1 MPTPSSVA
9 GDVLRRLRPALFALT
24 LCAAGAPARAA
35 VWQASGSLVDVTIEM
50 DGATAPLFAARDGSG
65 RFYFEAR
72 AGRAYA
78 VRIANR
84 SPERVGVVLAVDG
97 LNAVSGEREPGPS
110 ASSRPG
116 RMYVIDPWDAVS
128 VRGWRTSLADVRR
141 FTFVD
146 ERASY
151 AARTGR
157 ANSRMG
163 WIEAW
168 VYRERASVR
177 VWRPRPGPWDRRP
190 APYEEPETRD
200 GADAA
205 PEAAAPRATPAPA
218 PAPAPDGA
226 QEDDARNKDA
236 KGADGHLQRQ
246 REEGGSGYPGT
257 GWGSR
262 ADDPAMLVDFV
273 PDFRPADCV
282 ILRYEYAPA
291 LRALGL
297 RPEQWDPD
305 RLRQRDRGEGFARAP
320 AW

>member
-1 MPTPSSVA
+1 MPTPWPVA
-9 GDVLRRLRPALFALT
+9 GDVLCRLRPALIALA
-24 LCAAGAPARAA
+24 LWAAAAPSRAS
-35 VWQASGSLVDVTIEM
+35 VWQASGALVDVTIEM
-50 DGATAPLFAARDGSG
+50 DGGSAPLFAARDGSG

-110 ASSRPG
+110 ASARPG
-116 RMYVIDPWDAVS
+116 RMYVIDPWGDVS
-128 VRGWRTSLADVRR
+128 VRGWRTSLSDVRR

-157 ANSRMG
+157 ANARMG

-168 VYRERASVR
+168 VYRERSPVH
-177 VWRPRPGPWDRRP
+177 VWRPRPAPWERP
-190 APYEEPETRD
+190 SAPYEEKDEARD
-200 GADAA
+200 RAEGA

-218 PAPAPDGA
+218 PAPEDA
-226 QEDDARNKDA
+226 QADA
-236 KGADGHLQRQ
+236 KAADGHLQKKRG
-246 REEGGSGYPGT
+246 EGAGSYPGT

-273 PDFRPADCV
+273 PDLRPADCV
-282 ILRYEYAPA
+282 TLRYEYAPA

-297 RPEQWDPD
+297 LPEPWDRD
-305 RLRQRDRGEGFARAP
+305 RLRQRDQGEGFARPP

>member
-1 MPTPSSVA
+1 MPTPWSAVV
-9 GDVLRRLRPALFALT
+9 DVLRPLRPALIVLAVCAPAAPAGASISQAGGALVDVSIEME
-24 LCAAGAPARAA
+24 GAPA
-35 VWQASGSLVDVTIEM
+35 
-50 DGATAPLFAARDGSG
+50 PLLAARDGSG

-78 VRIANR
+78 VRVANH

-116 RMYVIDPWDAVS
+116 RMYVIDPWGDVS
-128 VRGWRTSLADVRR
+128 VRGWRTSLDEVRR

-151 AARTGR
+151 AARSGR
-157 ANSRMG
+157 ANGRMG

-168 VYRERASVR
+168 VYRERPSVR
-177 VWRPRPGPWDRRP
+177 VWRPRPGPWDRPP
-190 APYEEPETRD
+190 APYEEKDEARD
-200 GADAA
+200 RGEAT

-218 PAPAPDGA
+218 PAPEEA
-226 QEDDARNKDA
+226 QPESKA
-236 KGADGHLQRQ
+236 ADGHLQRRPQ
-246 REEGGSGYPGT
+246 DGAGRYPGT

-273 PDFRPADCV
+273 PDFRPAECV
-282 ILRYEYAPA
+282 TLRYEYAPA

-297 RPEQWDPD
+297 LPEPWDRD
-305 RLRQRDRGEGFARAP
+305 RLRQRDRGEGFARPP